1 MKKKTT
7 TDDQILFDIDYDMF
21 IPHLTETEKYACGSI
36 KPRDKEI

>member
-21 IPHLTETEKYACGSI
+21 TTDEII
-36 KPRDKEI
+36 KIFI